1 MQRLMAYVCKAI
13 PNLTDEAAAEVERAI
28 RGEFGGERV
37 YIPAKTMADRRL
49 RTARQVLRLFNG
61 CNATEV
67 ARELNVG
74 RATVYRV
81 LKQAGEV

>member
-1 MQRLMAYVCKAI
+1 
-13 PNLTDEAAAEVERAI
+13 
-28 RGEFGGERV
+28 
-37 YIPAKTMADRRL
+37 MADRRL